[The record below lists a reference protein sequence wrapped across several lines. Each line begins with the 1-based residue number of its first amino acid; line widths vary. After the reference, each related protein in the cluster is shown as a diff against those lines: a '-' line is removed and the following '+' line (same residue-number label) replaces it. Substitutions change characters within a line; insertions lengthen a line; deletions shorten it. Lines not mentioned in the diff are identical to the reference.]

1 MVGSLW
7 AEAPRDILKLR
18 VLEMAFPGV
27 FKMYFPLWMPCIHAR
42 LGTTLSKCPK
52 HSTTSPSWNVSQI
65 ETLLKYAFNVIQN
78 WETYALQFYSKI
90 PIFGQQL

>member
-1 MVGSLW
+1 MDAMYTCTTGNNAV
-7 AEAPRDILKLR
+7 
-18 VLEMAFPGV
+18 EMSQAFHNITQ
-27 FKMYFPLWMPCIHAR
+27 FEC
-42 LGTTLSKCPK
+42 
-52 HSTTSPSWNVSQI
+52 SQI